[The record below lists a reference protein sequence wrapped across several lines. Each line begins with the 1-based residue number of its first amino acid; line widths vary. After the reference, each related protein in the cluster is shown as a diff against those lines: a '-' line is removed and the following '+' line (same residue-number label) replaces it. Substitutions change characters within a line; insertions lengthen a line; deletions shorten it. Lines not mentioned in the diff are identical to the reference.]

1 MFLILEQI
9 YMELYEM
16 FSFADFHLGGSD
28 FNFNCWNSSSAVT
41 SYMQQR
47 DYLADLDEEGAQ
59 GHDFVTLELSK
70 PTEKQL
76 RKNSFSFVYI
86 FQRNCSKLMDHL
98 VH

>member
-16 FSFADFHLGGSD
+16 FSFAEFHLGGTD

-47 DYLADLDEEGAQ
+47 DYLADLDEEG
-59 GHDFVTLELSK
+59 GLDTLLQ
-70 PTEKQL
+70 PCWNL
-76 RKNSFSFVYI
+76 AN
-86 FQRNCSKLMDHL
+86 HL
-98 VH
+98 IS

>member
-59 GHDFVTLELSK
+59 TGHDFATLELSK
-70 PTEKQL
+70 PTEKLKQL
-76 RKNSFSFVYI
+76 RKNSSSLVYPKPS
-86 FQRNCSKLMDHL
+86 N
-98 VH
+98 VP